1 VPIES
6 SVIAAASVSA
16 GGVFEQ
22 AVSTQMEMREVT
34 EMTDPIETAETIDE
48 RDDLRVDRITDRPL
62 TSVVMNLSIWL
73 PAVSLVSLVA
83 LGGCSSPSP
92 TPDKTRLADS
102 TRVEPAT
109 APKVGIGEATLF
121 LMADLNGVLRPCG
134 CTVDLQ
140 KGGFDRLI
148 PYLDAQRKRFPG
160 SELLHAGPMFY
171 EDASV
176 DAKKKAQRERQV
188 EVAADLIA
196 RTGVAVA
203 GATAVDEVASGGK
216 LVDLAARAK
225 IQITA
230 ANLDLGPDAKSG
242 SVPRYVVREV
252 EGIRVGIFA
261 LASSVEGGAAKVSD
275 PDVAAQSVIT
285 SLSRE
290 SDVVVLLS
298 GLGLRETKRLVRRV
312 SGIHFALAGGMGEH
326 PAWSDEAE
334 LVGGTRVMQFHR
346 EGRYLGRLTVR
357 LKGDGARELV
367 DASSVSEGE
376 LALLDERIARLES
389 AVAEAS
395 RPKDPASKE
404 PASSEVKSLSHH
416 LASVKDER
424 RRLAERK
431 VVVPTERSS
440 FSFTQTPLNWDL
452 PQEPSVVELMK
463 VFDEELARINV
474 ANAGTLP
481 APKPG
486 QAVYVGTEACFE
498 CHEETREFWRTNEH
512 AGAWATLEK
521 LGKTFDAEC
530 VSCHV
535 TGYGAAGGALVG
547 QTKGRENVQCES
559 CHGPGSLHAVDGDVD
574 KLASKPVQSTCVGCH
589 NEHHS
594 PTFAFGTYRE
604 RLLVPGHGKPLK

>member
-1 VPIES
+1 MTQIERR
-6 SVIAAASVSA
+6 
-16 GGVFEQ
+16 
-22 AVSTQMEMREVT
+22 EMK
-34 EMTDPIETAETIDE
+34 DAIERAETIDE
-48 RDDLRVDRITDRPL
+48 PDDLRVDRIMDRPL
-62 TSVVMNLSIWL
+62 TSVAMNLSIWL
-73 PAVSLVSLVA
+73 SAVSLVSLVA

-92 TPDKTRLADS
+92 TPDKTRVAD
-102 TRVEPAT
+102 TARVEPA
-109 APKVGIGEATLF
+109 AAKKSGIGEATLF

-148 PYLDAQRKRFPG
+148 PYLKAQRKRYPG

-196 RTGVAVA
+196 KTGVAVA

-230 ANLDLGPDAKSG
+230 ANLELGPDGRSG
-242 SVPRYVVREV
+242 SVPRYVLREV
-252 EGIRVGIFA
+252 GGIRVGIFA
-261 LASSVEGGAAKVSD
+261 LASAVEGGVVKVSD
-275 PDVAAQSVIT
+275 PDAAAQSVIA
-285 SLSRE
+285 SLTGE

-312 SGIHFALAGGMGEH
+312 EGIHFALAGGMGEH

-357 LKGDGARELV
+357 LTGDGARELV
-367 DASSVSEGE
+367 DASAVSDGE

-395 RPKDPASKE
+395 RSKD

-424 RRLAERK
+424 RRLGGK
-431 VVVPTERSS
+431 LVVVPTDRSS

-535 TGYGAAGGALVG
+535 TGYGEAGGALVG

-559 CHGPGSLHAVDGDVD
+559 CHGPGSLHAEEGDVD
-574 KLASKPVQSTCVGCH
+574 KLVTKAVQSTCVGCH